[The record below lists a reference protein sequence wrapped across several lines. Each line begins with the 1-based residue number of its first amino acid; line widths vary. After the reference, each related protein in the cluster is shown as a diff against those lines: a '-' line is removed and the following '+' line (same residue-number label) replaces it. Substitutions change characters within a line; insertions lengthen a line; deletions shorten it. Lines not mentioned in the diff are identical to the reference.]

1 MNWDKAFFF
10 IHLPEPIMAQF
21 RGLKLIG
28 SILKFIGIIGLFL
41 AFVSLVVVPLA
52 FSNSDT
58 LLLQMGFTQL
68 LPGTGLLVG
77 LLLGILLFF
86 LGVAA
91 GMLLFAIGECFN
103 VLIAIEANTRETLT
117 YLQKTR

>member
-1 MNWDKAFFF
+1 MT
-10 IHLPEPIMAQF
+10 QF

-28 SILKFIGIIGLFL
+28 SILKFIGVIGLFL
-41 AFVSLVVVPLA
+41 AVISLVVMPLA

-58 LLLQMGFTQL
+58 LLRQLGFAQNM
-68 LPGTGLLVG
+68 PGTGLLVG
-77 LLLGILLFF
+77 LLLGLLLFF

-103 VLIAIEANTRETLT
+103 VLIAIETNTRETLT
-117 YLQKTR
+117 LLQKSR